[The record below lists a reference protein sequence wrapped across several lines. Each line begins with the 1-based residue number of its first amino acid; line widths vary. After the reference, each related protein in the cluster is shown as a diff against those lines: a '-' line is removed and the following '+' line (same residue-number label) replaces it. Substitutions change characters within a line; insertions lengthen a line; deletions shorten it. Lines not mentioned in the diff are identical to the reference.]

1 MVEYINVVITVS
13 GLFAAIA
20 RIFTRRE
27 NRERRLKLTMIVCV
41 VCMILSQ
48 FKELSIV
55 SRIIYGI
62 IAFVEMAEAVS
73 ILNE

>member
-1 MVEYINVVITVS
+1 MVEYINVAITVI

-62 IAFVEMAEAVS
+62 IAFVGMAEAVS

>member
-1 MVEYINVVITVS
+1 MVEYINVVITVI

-27 NRERRLKLTMIVCV
+27 NRERRLKLTIIVCV
-41 VCMILSQ
+41 VSQ